1 MATGHYIIIHA
12 YYRDLNCLTNAVK
25 PHLHIYFYLEV
36 QNLNFNMLAQSMV
49 IIQVT
54 QLHYYDFLHSHNPQS
69 VQIVLPVNS
78 S

>member
-36 QNLNFNMLAQSMV
+36 QNLNFNMLALH
-49 IIQVT
+49 VT
-54 QLHYYDFLHSHNPQS
+54 LLQYYDFLHSHNPQS

-78 S
+78 G